1 MGYRVVFLNGVVFL
15 LWASICFFQFGI
27 FGFNI
32 LLSGLGVIVGLGF
45 GVAVALRQLSSLEK
59 IGELRTT
66 LKMWAFTLLTII
78 IVVSIVLY
86 LVFSLGLSLILYVQI
101 LGVSLA
107 LYVQMLSFLY
117 PFLLGLYAA
126 IIILYLNWERNHKKF
141 ILFDGFVF
149 SKVYSVP
156 RTERRS
162 LTQPSGKAYC
172 IHCGAENPTDA
183 MFCQKC
189 GKKIKST

>member
-1 MGYRVVFLNGVVFL
+1 MRVVFLNAVALL
-15 LWASICFFQFGI
+15 LWAFICFFQFGI

-32 LLSGLGVIVGLGF
+32 LLSSLGVVFGLGF

-66 LKMWAFTLLTII
+66 PKMWAFTLLTII

-86 LVFSLGLSLILYVQI
+86 LVFSLG
-101 LGVSLA
+101 VSLA
-107 LYVQMLSFLY
+107 LYVQMLSFLH
-117 PFLLGLYAA
+117 PFLLALYAS

-149 SKVYSVP
+149 TKVYSVP
-156 RTERRS
+156 RTERRY

-183 MFCQKC
+183 MFCQEC

>member
-1 MGYRVVFLNGVVFL
+1 MVFLDAVALL
-15 LWASICFFQFGI
+15 LWALIGFFQFGI

-32 LLSGLGVIVGLGF
+32 LLSGLGVVFGLGF

-66 LKMWAFTLLTII
+66 RKMWAFTLLTII

-86 LVFSLGLSLILYVQI
+86 LVFSLGVSLTIYVQI

-117 PFLLGLYAA
+117 PFLLALYAA

-149 SKVYSVP
+149 TKVYSVP
-156 RTERRS
+156 RTERRY
-162 LTQPSGKAYC
+162 LTQPSGKTHC

-183 MFCQKC
+183 MFCQEC

>member
-1 MGYRVVFLNGVVFL
+1 VIFLDAVAFL

-32 LLSGLGVIVGLGF
+32 LLSGLGVVFGLGF

-66 LKMWAFTLLTII
+66 RKMWVFTLLTII

-86 LVFSLGLSLILYVQI
+86 LVFILRVSLLPYVQI
-101 LGVSLA
+101 LEVSLP
-107 LYVQMLSFLY
+107 LYVQMQSFLY
-117 PFLLGLYAA
+117 PILLALYAA
-126 IIILYLNWERNHKKF
+126 RIIFYLNWERKHKKF

-149 SKVYSVP
+149 TKVYSVP
-156 RTERRS
+156 RTERRY
-162 LTQPSGKAYC
+162 LTQPSEKAYC

-183 MFCQKC
+183 IFCQEC